1 MGKGNR
7 EYSRGRGR
15 YAQCGEP
22 ILMRLLETG
31 EPCALK
37 GASTVCAVR
46 RVVVFLPEAGR
57 TREIVLGL
65 SVYLAAKAQRDKSRL
80 SKRCMLES
88 AVEQVIRRTRS
99 LSVKLNCLNSN
110 LDEVKVRTHRKS
122 A

>member
-1 MGKGNR
+1 MR
-7 EYSRGRGR
+7 PYTE
-15 YAQCGEP
+15 EP
-22 ILMRLLETG
+22 
-31 EPCALK
+31 
-37 GASTVCAVR
+37 GAEQFACPVCAVR

-88 AVEQVIRRTRS
+88 AVEQGIRRTRS